1 MIMRKFIYIFVFC
14 SLASLAQ
21 AQQAV
26 TVPELEGGFTA
37 SIGTFYAQPSTN
49 NQNPSFPSGTI
60 DLNNNQDHQFG
71 TQGSIGYI
79 FDNSSNGVEVSN
91 RRMH

>member
-1 MIMRKFIYIFVFC
+1 MRKLISIFILS
-14 SLASLAQ
+14 SLAGISHANQ
-21 AQQAV
+21 AI

-37 SIGTFYAQPSTN
+37 SIGTFYAKPSSN

-60 DLNNNQDHQFG
+60 DLNSNNNQDNQFG

-79 FDNSSNGVEVSN
+79 FNNSPNGVELSN
-91 RRMH
+91 RSMH